1 MPHSNFLMRSYP
13 KIKRN
18 LDEREKSIDENVRN
32 IARKFE
38 KDFFDG
44 ERKYGYGGYKY
55 DGRWIPVVKDF
66 IEFYNLNENSSV
78 LDIGAGKG
86 FMMKDFL
93 DSLPGAKIKGIDVS
107 NYAVKNC
114 HPDVINDIS
123 VGNAKKL
130 NFLDKSFDLVI
141 SINTLH
147 NLEIDE
153 FKIALSEM
161 LRVTKKN
168 SFLVLDAYSNEDEK
182 KRLMSWNLTAKTI
195 LHIDEWIKIFKELG
209 YKGEYDWFVP

>member
-86 FMMKDFL
+86 FMIKDFI
-93 DSLPGAKIKGIDVS
+93 DSLPEGLETNIGEKGLKISGGQIQRIGIARALYLDPEFLILDEPTSALDEKSEQEIYKTIRNLRGSVTLLIIS
-107 NYAVKNC
+107 HKRNIGDICDEVYILKN
-114 HPDVINDIS
+114 
-123 VGNAKKL
+123 
-130 NFLDKSFDLVI
+130 KSL
-141 SINTLH
+141 
-147 NLEIDE
+147 NLE
-153 FKIALSEM
+153 
-161 LRVTKKN
+161 KK
-168 SFLVLDAYSNEDEK
+168 
-182 KRLMSWNLTAKTI
+182 
-195 LHIDEWIKIFKELG
+195 
-209 YKGEYDWFVP
+209 

>member
-66 IEFYNLNENSSV
+66 IEFYNLNKNSSV

-130 NFLDKSFDLVI
+130 DFADKSFDLVI

-161 LRVTKKN
+161 IRVTKKN
-168 SFLVLDAYSNEDEK
+168 SFLVLDAYRNEDEK